1 MCVLSEFYDMLNL
14 RIVTS
19 CAMMTLE
26 AITVLFKRKIYEKFL
41 AWKRE
46 ACGTKALLVEG
57 ARRIG
62 KSTVVEEFAKNE
74 YKSYILID
82 FARASEDVKSYF
94 QLYLNDLD
102 TFYMLLSVQYGV
114 QLYPR
119 ESIII
124 FDEVQLFPKA
134 REAIKYLAA
143 DGRYDLIETGSLI
156 SIKENV
162 KDIVIPS
169 EERHIKM
176 YPLDF
181 EEFCWALNEKT
192 MIQYI
197 RDCFEKREPLE
208 RSIHEKAMLIF
219 KQYLLVGGMPR
230 SVVAFLEG
238 RKDFGKADMEKRDI
252 LELYR
257 SDMMKIKAQYRSK
270 VLTIFDQIPGLL
282 SRHEKRVVFNHIVEG
297 STAEQYEET
306 FFWLSD
312 SMVANECRR
321 TNDPNVGLS
330 LNESDTY
337 IKCYMGDTGLLVSHA
352 FDENELLEDEV
363 YKQILAGKLGLN
375 EGMLYENAIAQM
387 LVANGH
393 RLFFYT
399 HYNEER
405 HRNDIEI
412 DFIISNNSKTKYKIY
427 PIEVKSGVRYSVE
440 SLLRFKDKYKSR
452 IGGCYIIHPK
462 NLVVKDDILCI
473 PPYMTI
479 CL

>member
-1 MCVLSEFYDMLNL
+1 M
-14 RIVTS
+14 
-19 CAMMTLE
+19 
-26 AITVLFKRKIYEKFL
+26 LFKRKIYSKFL
-41 AWKRE
+41 TWKE
-46 ACGTKALLVEG
+46 ESQGKKALLIEG

-82 FARASEDVKSYF
+82 FARASDDVKEYF
-94 QLYLNDLD
+94 HLHLNDLD
-102 TFYMLLSVQYGV
+102 TFYMLLSVHYGV

-134 REAIKYLAA
+134 REAIKYLVA
-143 DGRYDLIETGSLI
+143 DGRYDFMETGSLI

-181 EEFCWALNEKT
+181 EEFCWALEEKPL
-192 MIQYI
+192 IQYI
-197 RDCFEKREPLE
+197 HTCFEKKEPLE
-208 RSIHEKAMLIF
+208 RSLHNKAMLLF
-219 KQYLLVGGMPR
+219 KQYMLVGGMPM
-230 SVVAFLEG
+230 SIVAFLEG
-238 RKDFGKADMEKRDI
+238 RKDFGKADLEKRDI

-257 SDMMKIKAQYRSK
+257 NDIMKIKAQYRSK
-270 VLTIFDQIPGLL
+270 VLSIFDQIPGLL
-282 SRHEKRVVFNHIVEG
+282 SRHEKRVVFNRIVEG
-297 STAEQYEET
+297 SSADQYEET

-321 TNDPNVGLS
+321 ANDPNVGLS
-330 LNESDTY
+330 LTESDTY

-375 EGMLYENAIAQM
+375 EGMLYENVIAQM
-387 LVANGH
+387 LAANGH

-399 HYNEER
+399 HYSAEKK
-405 HRNDIEI
+405 RNDIEI
-412 DFIISNNSKTKYKIY
+412 DFIISNNSKTKYRMF
-427 PIEVKSGVRYSVE
+427 PIEVKSSSNYSVT
-440 SLLRFKDKYKSR
+440 SLNKFKEKYKSR
-452 IGGCYIIHPK
+452 IGCCYIIHPR
-462 NLVVKDDILCI
+462 NLIMKDDILCI